1 MPYLT
6 FKSLILKK
14 RMKKASIILV
24 SLFFGFYVQCQININ
39 EIYKE
44 EIASG
49 YTDSIIKNINYVKKG
64 LNFCV
69 IGDWGRHGQFYQKKV
84 AYQLGNAVAG
94 TDASFIISTGD
105 NFYPAGVKSVQD
117 PSWEKSF
124 EDVYTHHSTYVDWY
138 VVLGNHDYATNPQA
152 EVDYSNISAR
162 WKMPSRYYS
171 IHRNIENDSNN
182 TVGIYFIDSSPLNK
196 SYYGKK
202 TEQISQNV
210 MEADSAK
217 QLNWLRS
224 ELTKSKDK
232 WKIVVAHHPV
242 YSAGKRF
249 GKTNEMEEAVKN
261 ILNQHNVDLFIA
273 GHEHHLEFD
282 QPKNNDTFYQLISGA
297 GSEKTIINPNSKVQF
312 AKSEYGFATIGIS
325 SNSLLIQFIDWHGNV
340 IYSTEQPKRNK

>member
-1 MPYLT
+1 
-6 FKSLILKK
+6 
-14 RMKKASIILV
+14 
-24 SLFFGFYVQCQININ
+24 
-39 EIYKE
+39 
-44 EIASG
+44 
-49 YTDSIIKNINYVKKG
+49 
-64 LNFCV
+64 
-69 IGDWGRHGQFYQKKV
+69 
-84 AYQLGNAVAG
+84 
-94 TDASFIISTGD
+94 
-105 NFYPAGVKSVQD
+105 
-117 PSWEKSF
+117 
-124 EDVYTHHSTYVDWY
+124 
-138 VVLGNHDYATNPQA
+138 
-152 EVDYSNISAR
+152 
-162 WKMPSRYYS
+162 
-171 IHRNIENDSNN
+171 
-182 TVGIYFIDSSPLNK
+182 
-196 SYYGKK
+196 
-202 TEQISQNV
+202 